1 MNSEIALIAISS
13 LFKKPSQ
20 SKYSGVKLLVH
31 NIFLGFLGVLNNSIS
46 FSWITVLCLSGQ
58 ETLMMPWLML
68 TSWGFRSGGTLLN
81 INLFSWV
88 SFILHSLQGQ
98 LSLTHKYGR
107 LYSIFSLLKIFID
120 LSLNVNLMIN
130 SPSYQIYF

>member
-68 TSWGFRSGGTLLN
+68 TS
-81 INLFSWV
+81 
-88 SFILHSLQGQ
+88 
-98 LSLTHKYGR
+98 
-107 LYSIFSLLKIFID
+107 
-120 LSLNVNLMIN
+120 
-130 SPSYQIYF
+130 